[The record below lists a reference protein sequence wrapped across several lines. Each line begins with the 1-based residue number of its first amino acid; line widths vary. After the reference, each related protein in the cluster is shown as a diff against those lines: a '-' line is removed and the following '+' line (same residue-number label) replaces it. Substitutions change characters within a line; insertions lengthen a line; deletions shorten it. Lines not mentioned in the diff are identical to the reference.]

1 MIDTHLH
8 LCCFEENGKAI
19 ISSMQDDGLEFI
31 VNIGTNIEDSKLGI
45 NLTEKNEN
53 VYTTVGFYPEF
64 ADDISDDDLKELEN
78 LANHNKVVAIGEIGL
93 DYHNVGFNKEKQID
107 IFIKQLEIANKLN
120 LPFCIHCRNA
130 ADDVFEVLS
139 SHKHLINNSG
149 VMHCYSEGKEYI
161 EKFLSLGLYIS
172 FSGNI
177 TYKKSDRSFL
187 KDIPLD
193 RIVVET
199 DAPYLSPEPKRG
211 RKNEPKNVKFIIEK
225 IAEEIGISA
234 DELEKI
240 TSQNAKKLYFKA
252 NRK

>member
-1 MIDTHLH
+1 
-8 LCCFEENGKAI
+8 
-19 ISSMQDDGLEFI
+19 
-31 VNIGTNIEDSKLGI
+31 
-45 NLTEKNEN
+45 
-53 VYTTVGFYPEF
+53 
-64 ADDISDDDLKELEN
+64 
-78 LANHNKVVAIGEIGL
+78 
-93 DYHNVGFNKEKQID
+93 
-107 IFIKQLEIANKLN
+107 
-120 LPFCIHCRNA
+120 
-130 ADDVFEVLS
+130 
-139 SHKHLINNSG
+139 
-149 VMHCYSEGKEYI
+149 MHCYSEGKEYI